1 MTSLR
6 REVLGGY
13 RRLLR
18 ARLVAFKGDST
29 MLAASK
35 QQLRLEF
42 DNNKEIVNPKKIAG
56 LIKGIDEVEG
66 MLLHNIAQG
75 RLNDRGNYAVNVA
88 PRSQEPATKKDG
100 VIEVEHIDGK
110 VGNLPEDVTVSRSPS
125 KPSP

>member
-42 DNNKEIVNPKKIAG
+42 DNNKEIVNPKKIGGFTADDIFFFTPV
-56 LIKGIDEVEG
+56 IK
-66 MLLHNIAQG
+66 
-75 RLNDRGNYAVNVA
+75 
-88 PRSQEPATKKDG
+88 
-100 VIEVEHIDGK
+100 
-110 VGNLPEDVTVSRSPS
+110 
-125 KPSP
+125 